1 MRQHTLIPEA
11 APPPPWRP
19 RSHVPG
25 RAGAEGAGKGRNPGA
40 SGWPRPCGGD
50 PLSPPGAPGTRSRRA
65 RPWRRLPGACFGLL
79 LGLALGL
86 FGPASGASA
95 GPLGEAL
102 ASDVG
107 RASDDAIALPKAP
120 LHWGSAE
127 WTRLGIVA
135 GITAAVALTDEDV
148 RDEVL
153 GARSKFTR
161 DLSRVVRGGGDP
173 LGWGGALVATTY
185 VGGLLAGSPAVR
197 EVGLEMA
204 EAAFF
209 SAAVVGGLKISVGR
223 SRPDRERGSGSLDFF
238 HGSLDGSR
246 GSFPSQHAAFAFSLA
261 SVTAERLPRSGWA
274 LYPLAAL
281 VALSRVH
288 DDEHWASDVVTG
300 AAIGTA
306 MGLWVAHRPRDGTET
321 SGLTP
326 WAVRGAAGLAWVRP
340 F

>member
-1 MRQHTLIPEA
+1 LVLGSSTLA
-11 APPPPWRP
+11 TATHGAPPGETIG
-19 RSHVPG
+19 S
-25 RAGAEGAGKGRNPGA
+25 
-40 SGWPRPCGGD
+40 D
-50 PLSPPGAPGTRSRRA
+50 IRR
-65 RPWRRLPGACFGLL
+65 
-79 LGLALGL
+79 
-86 FGPASGASA
+86 
-95 GPLGEAL
+95 
-102 ASDVG
+102 V
-107 RASDDAIALPKAP
+107 SDDALALPKAP
-120 LHWGSAE
+120 LRWERTE
-127 WTRLGIVA
+127 WVRLGAIA
-135 GITAAVALTDEDV
+135 GATAALTLADEDV

-153 GARSKFTR
+153 GARGSFTR

-197 EVGLEMA
+197 EAGLEMA
-204 EAAFF
+204 EAALF
-209 SAAVVGGLKISVGR
+209 SAVVVGGLKLSVGR
-223 SRPDRERGSGSLDFF
+223 SRPDRERGSSSLDPF

-288 DDEHWASDVVTG
+288 DDEHWASDVVAG

-306 MGLWVAHRPRDGTET
+306 MGLWVAHRPRDGTEA

-326 WAVRGAAGLAWVRP
+326 WATRGAAGLAWVRP

>member
-1 MRQHTLIPEA
+1 M
-11 APPPPWRP
+11 
-19 RSHVPG
+19 
-25 RAGAEGAGKGRNPGA
+25 
-40 SGWPRPCGGD
+40 
-50 PLSPPGAPGTRSRRA
+50 
-65 RPWRRLPGACFGLL
+65 RRLPGPRFGLL
-79 LGLALGL
+79 LGLALAL

-95 GPLGEAL
+95 GPLGKAL

-107 RASDDAIALPKAP
+107 RASEDAIALPRAP
-120 LHWGSAE
+120 LHWGRAE
-127 WTRLGIVA
+127 WARLGIVA
-135 GITAAVALTDEDV
+135 GLTAAVTLADEDV

-153 GARSKFTR
+153 GARSSFTR

-173 LGWGGALVATTY
+173 LGWGGVLVATTY

-197 EVGLEMA
+197 EAGLEMA

-209 SAAVVGGLKISVGR
+209 SAVLVGGLKVSVGR
-223 SRPDRERGSGSLDFF
+223 SRPDRERGSSSLDPF

-288 DDEHWASDVVTG
+288 DDEHWSSDVVAG

-306 MGLWVAHRPRDGTET
+306 MGLWVARRPRDGTGT

-326 WAVRGAAGLAWVRP
+326 WAARGEAGLAWVRP